1 MCAKSEI
8 LATRTNPPPPE
19 KRIFVFF
26 GKPWEQKEKDTLLE
40 TEVFA
45 MITATAWVPRGFSA
59 RFPERYEFDDKEYDR
74 IAALARIQLED
85 AKEDLEEAQDEDSN
99 GTKSNGGATAEAK
112 DEDMK
117 EADDER

>member
-1 MCAKSEI
+1 MKSWQP
-8 LATRTNPPPPE
+8 AQTHPTRE
-19 KRIFVFF
+19 ADFCFF
-26 GKPWEQKEKDTLLE
+26 SGSRGNRKEKDTLLE